1 MPDGQLEYLGRNDF
15 QVKIRG
21 LRIELDEIEHRLLA
35 LDDVRQAVVTVADLQ
50 GEPALSAYVV
60 THSQQPLNEQEAAAA
75 LSQHLPQYMLPTCY
89 TYMAELPVTING
101 KLNRKALPAPNILPG
116 QGYVAPSTSLERVLC
131 EIWQEVLGLEQVGI
145 EDNFFRLGGNSLSA
159 IRLLAITKKKANQSF
174 ELADLFTKKTIR
186 YLAAHCAVV
195 AEKHIVSQSESLS
208 PVSFAQQRMLFIE
221 QFENGTDAYH
231 LPYFVQLN
239 DETNTGALLAAIEA
253 IAERHQILKSVYEE
267 HPELGDVQ
275 RQIPGTIPVYPVT
288 LVKSADLTEAIRN
301 DIARPFDL
309 SREYPFRLHHYTQG
323 EHQYLLFLWHH
334 IAFDGWST
342 EIFLSELARAYPALC
357 KQQSPELPQL
367 SIQYSDYAQWQRDQF
382 SGEALDVLSSYWTGH
397 LKGYENISLP
407 TDKPRPAQV
416 RYDGDEHLFALGDT
430 LSEQLR
436 ELARLEETTLY
447 NIMLSAFYVT
457 MSRLSGQDDI
467 VIGTPSDNR
476 HHEQTHSVIGLFANT
491 LALRNHVT
499 PTLTVQH
506 FIQQVQQTVLAGK
519 QHQEMPFDRL
529 VSELE
534 VERDLSRHPVFQ
546 VMFMLQSFG
555 QARQDLPFK
564 PLGSQGS
571 GAFYTAAKFDLT
583 LAINDAASNLEC
595 VLNFSTHLFEK
606 PTIERF
612 AAVYQHILQGF
623 VARPHQLLAELPC
636 MSPQDENTLLVEWNR
651 TRADF
656 PRHLTLHRCFE
667 QQVERTPGATAL
679 IFQHHELSYRELNH
693 RANQLAAAIRD
704 NYQHLHGRPL
714 KPDTPIMLY
723 LERSLEMVVGILA
736 VLKAGAAYVPVSP
749 EFPQERT
756 LFMVQDTE
764 TPVILT
770 QHALQP
776 RLDEWVRSLEA
787 PPSVLCIDDAAAFAA
802 YPADNL
808 PAYSSPDDLA
818 YILYT
823 SGTTGQ
829 PKGVMIE
836 QRSVMN
842 LVCSQRQTFDFS
854 NRERVLLLSSY
865 VFDASV
871 EQVFMSLLSGAQLVI
886 ASKLVVGDP
895 SLVHDTVIQ
904 HSITHLHTTPAYL
917 AELSNLSKVSTLKRV
932 ISGGDKC
939 TAVLKQTWGK
949 RLVNEYGP
957 TETTVTALNSLYD
970 DRNKLVDCIGR
981 PLGNTQIYILSENQ
995 NPLPIGAPGELY
1007 IGGDGV
1013 ARGYLNRPDLTR
1025 ASFIL
1030 NPFVKDTGMRGE
1042 RLYRTGDIVRWLPDG
1057 EVEFIGRKDSQI
1069 KLRGYRIELG
1079 EIESLLNSMPEVKQT
1094 CVRFSQSRGHQVI
1107 VAYVAFVDLQNSC
1120 ISSLRQSLEL
1130 RLPDYMIPKYFVT
1143 LASLPLTVNGKVDK
1157 SALPEPAYIEEVQ
1170 YIAPENDLESQLCK
1184 IWQDILGIEKIGI
1197 LDNFFKVGGDSILA
1211 VKVMAKINSLLQCTP
1226 RLEVHLIFSFQSIG
1240 KLSQEIEIQLQQRQL
1255 TKSEKRMTL

>member
-1 MPDGQLEYLGRNDF
+1 MLTLIRQTKEANISLWVDGDRLELCYQDDSAMDF
-15 QVKIRG
+15 I
-21 LRIELDEIEHRLLA
+21 LNSIEPRK
-35 LDDVRQAVVTVADLQ
+35 DDLV
-50 GEPALSAYVV
+50 SF
-60 THSQQPLNEQEAAAA
+60 LNK
-75 LSQHLPQYMLPTCY
+75 
-89 TYMAELPVTING
+89 N
-101 KLNRKALPAPNILPG
+101 NILSKSDFDGKVIFRNISELTPLSFM
-116 QGYVAPSTSLERVLC
+116 QDSL
-131 EIWQEVLGLEQVGI
+131 
-145 EDNFFRLGGNSLSA
+145 
-159 IRLLAITKKKANQSF
+159 
-174 ELADLFTKKTIR
+174 
-186 YLAAHCAVV
+186 
-195 AEKHIVSQSESLS
+195 
-208 PVSFAQQRMLFIE
+208 LFIE
-221 QFENGTDAYH
+221 KMEKGTDAYH
-231 LPYFVQLN
+231 IPYVVELGHGIDLN
-239 DETNTGALLAAIEA
+239 LLFRAINM

-288 LVKSADLTEAIRN
+288 LVKTADLTEAIRN

-476 HHEQTHSVIGLFANT
+476 QHEQTHSVIGLFANT

-564 PLGSQGS
+564 PLGSRGS

-623 VARPHQLLAELPC
+623 VASPQQLLAELPC
-636 MSPQDENTLLVEWNR
+636 MSPQDENTLLIEWNR

-714 KPDTPIMLY
+714 VPDTPIMLY

-756 LFMVQDTE
+756 LFMVQDTA

-776 RLDEWVRSLEA
+776 RLDEWVRSLDA

-829 PKGVMIE
+829 PKGTMLQHNGVVNRIHWMQKQYPLTATDRVLQKTPYVFDVSVWELLWANWVGAAIVMAEPDSHKDPQRLCQAME
-836 QRSVMN
+836 QYRITALHFVPSMLQVFGQYLLDQGLTLPDSVRWVFASGEA
-842 LVCSQRQTFDFS
+842 LSVTHCDLFKRVCSQQ
-854 NRERVLLLSSY
+854 
-865 VFDASV
+865 
-871 EQVFMSLLSGAQLVI
+871 AQL
-886 ASKLVVGDP
+886 
-895 SLVHDTVIQ
+895 H
-904 HSITHLHTTPAYL
+904 
-917 AELSNLSKVSTLKRV
+917 NL
-932 ISGGDKC
+932 
-939 TAVLKQTWGK
+939 
-949 RLVNEYGP
+949 YGP
-957 TETTVTALNSLYD
+957 TEASIDVTYF
-970 DRNKLVDCIGR
+970 DCQQLSTASVPIGR
-981 PLGNTQIYILSENQ
+981 PIDNICLYVLSRHGK
-995 NPLPIGAPGELY
+995 PVPVGAPGELY
-1007 IGGDGV
+1007 LGGVGV
-1013 ARGYLNRPDLTR
+1013 ARGYLNREDLTQER
-1025 ASFIL
+1025 FVP
-1030 NPFVKDTGMRGE
+1030 NPFDADGQAP
-1042 RLYRTGDIVRWLPDG
+1042 RLYKTGDLVRWMPDG
-1057 EVEFIGRKDSQI
+1057 QLEYLGRNDFQVKI
-1069 KLRGYRIELG
+1069 RGLRIELD
-1079 EIESLLNSMPEVKQT
+1079 EIEHRLLALDD
-1094 CVRFSQSRGHQVI
+1094 VRQAVVTVAELQGEPALS
-1107 VAYVAFVDLQNSC
+1107 AYVVTHSQQPLNEQEAAAALSQHLPQYMLPTCYTYMAELPVTINGKLNRKALPAPNIVPGSGYVAP
-1120 ISSLRQSLEL
+1120 STSLE
-1130 RLPDYMIPKYFVT
+1130 RV
-1143 LASLPLTVNGKVDK
+1143 
-1157 SALPEPAYIEEVQ
+1157 
-1170 YIAPENDLESQLCK
+1170 LCE
-1184 IWQDILGIEKIGI
+1184 IWQEVLGLEQVGIE
-1197 LDNFFKVGGDSILA
+1197 DNFFRLGG
-1211 VKVMAKINSLLQCTP
+1211 NSLSTIRVSSLFKKRMGTE
-1226 RLEVHLIFSFQSIG
+1226 LSLSLLFTESTI
-1240 KLSQEIEIQLQQRQL
+1240 KALSQSLMAADAGDPHIASSLDAINNQCIVEI
-1255 TKSEKRMTL
+1255 